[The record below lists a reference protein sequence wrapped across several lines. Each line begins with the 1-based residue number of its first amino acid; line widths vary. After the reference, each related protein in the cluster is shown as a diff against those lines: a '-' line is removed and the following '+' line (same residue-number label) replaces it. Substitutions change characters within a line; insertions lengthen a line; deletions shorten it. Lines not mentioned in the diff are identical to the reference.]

1 MSAAQS
7 ARRRVRTALRTVV
20 PPTIAHS
27 RVAARLWTATVS
39 APGLPDAVRFEL
51 ADRVHSSLIDAGLPG
66 LAAQVSHNVLRR
78 IKRGRLRSDLLLR
91 HTNAQIR
98 FGTPPGLTAAA
109 AAELAFADKSLAKG
123 DIPGSVA
130 SVQAVQR
137 LLFDRRLQFDRLTS
151 PLTEDAGRF
160 LAAWH
165 DSTAVRALSAP
176 RGRSGAAAPPP
187 PGRPVRLLLAT
198 YGNHGFIELI
208 RQHFDEMP
216 GVEVRFFDPTGD
228 APGIALMSNQRSMA
242 EHILSRQSAYG
253 DKVAAWLQPQVE
265 WADVVFVDWCAALAV
280 LFSMID
286 PGSTRIVVRLHSF
299 EAFTAWPHLVDFSRV
314 DDVIFVSDHLRDLV
328 TAAVPGVTS
337 GSPRLHVIANAMDLQ
352 RFAREKDPGAR
363 FTLAV
368 VGIKAVAKDPRWAV
382 EVLRRLRT
390 QDDRY
395 RLILFGDDPNAAAS
409 EDAGRYVDLLHRDI
423 ADLEP
428 SGIVARPGHVGD
440 MPDALSDVGVVV
452 SSSVRES
459 FHCGLVEGAASG
471 AIPVVRDWPFFAGR
485 NNGAGALFPP
495 EWVVDTPQEAADRIL
510 AATAS
515 EDLWRKTGA
524 EASDHAL
531 AAWDWA
537 VVKHQFD
544 WVVGGDSDP
553 SGAAIPDRPAPEDG
567 HHSTGLSGRDVV
579 EPSQPP
585 GTPPI
590 LNEREVST

>member
-39 APGLPDAVRFEL
+39 APGLPDSVRVEL
-51 ADRVHSSLIDAGLPG
+51 ADRVHSSLIDAGLSA
-66 LAAQVSHNVLRR
+66 LAARLSHNVLRR

-91 HTNAQIR
+91 YTNAQIR

-109 AAELAFADKSLAKG
+109 AAELEFADKSLAKG

-137 LLFDRRLQFDRLTS
+137 LLFDRRLHFDRLTS
-151 PLTEDAGRF
+151 PLAEDAGRF

-165 DSTAVRALSAP
+165 DSTAVQALSAP
-176 RGRSGAAAPPP
+176 RGRSEAAAPPL
-187 PGRPVRLLLAT
+187 PGRPVRILLAT
-198 YGNHGFIELI
+198 YGNHGFIEPI
-208 RQHFDEMP
+208 QRHFDEMP
-216 GVEVRFFDPTGD
+216 GVEMRFFDPTGD
-228 APGIALMSNQRSMA
+228 ASGIALMSNQRSMA
-242 EHILSRQSAYG
+242 EHILSGQSAYG

-286 PGSTRIVVRLHSF
+286 PGPTRIVVRLHSF

-328 TAAVPGVTS
+328 TAAVPGLTS
-337 GSPRLHVIANAMDLQ
+337 GGSRLHVIDNAMDLQ
-352 RFAREKDPGAR
+352 RFACEKDPDAR

-382 EVLRRLRT
+382 DVLRRLRT

-395 RLILFGDDPNAAAS
+395 RLVLFGSDLNADAS
-409 EDAGRYVDLLHRDI
+409 EDARRYADLLHSDI
-423 ADLEP
+423 ADLES
-428 SGIVARPGHVGD
+428 SGVVSRPGHVSD

-471 AIPVVRDWPFFAGR
+471 AVPVVRDWPFFAGR
-485 NNGAGALFPP
+485 KNGARTLFPP

-515 EDLWRKTGA
+515 EEVWRKTGA
-524 EASDHAL
+524 EASAHAL
-531 AAWDWA
+531 ATWDWT
-537 VVKHQFD
+537 VIKHQFD
-544 WVVGGDSDP
+544 WMVGGGTDP
-553 SGAAIPDRPAPEDG
+553 AGASIPDRPDPGIRRQSPDR
-567 HHSTGLSGRDVV
+567 SGPDV
-579 EPSQPP
+579 
-585 GTPPI
+585 I
-590 LNEREVST
+590 ER

>member
-1 MSAAQS
+1 MCTRRQSFDRPNARPCAPVQPLVAVVPVWHTCGAIRRHSALDQGSRIDPGRHLAKELSSHDRGTFRYLGRRPPASRMSAAQS
-7 ARRRVRTALRTVV
+7 ARRRLRSALRTVV

-27 RVAARLWTATVS
+27 RVAARMWTAAVS
-39 APGLPDAVRFEL
+39 APGLPDAARFEL
-51 ADRVHSSLIDAGLPG
+51 ADRVHSSLIDAGFPA

-91 HTNAQIR
+91 HANAQIR

-137 LLFDRRLQFDRLTS
+137 LLFDRRLHFDRLTS
-151 PLTEDAGRF
+151 PLAEDAGRF

-208 RQHFDEMP
+208 RQHFDQMP

-228 APGIALMSNQRSMA
+228 APGIALMTNQRSMM
-242 EHILSRQSAYG
+242 EHILSGQSAYG

-280 LFSMID
+280 LFSMFD
-286 PGSTRIVVRLHSF
+286 PSSTRIVVRLHSF

-314 DDVIFVSDHLRDLV
+314 DDVIFVSGHLRDLV
-328 TAAVPGVTS
+328 TAAVPGLTS
-337 GSPRLHVIANAMDLQ
+337 GGPRLHVIANAMDLQ
-352 RFAREKDPGAR
+352 RFAREKDPDAR

-368 VGIKAVAKDPRWAV
+368 VGVKAVAKDPRWAV
-382 EVLRRLRT
+382 EALRHLRT

-409 EDAGRYVDLLHRDI
+409 EDAGRYVDLLHRDS

-428 SGIVARPGHVGD
+428 SGTVSRPRA
-440 MPDALSDVGVVV
+440 M
-452 SSSVRES
+452 
-459 FHCGLVEGAASG
+459 
-471 AIPVVRDWPFFAGR
+471 
-485 NNGAGALFPP
+485 
-495 EWVVDTPQEAADRIL
+495 L
-510 AATAS
+510 ATC
-515 EDLWRKTGA
+515 RM
-524 EASDHAL
+524 
-531 AAWDWA
+531 
-537 VVKHQFD
+537 
-544 WVVGGDSDP
+544 
-553 SGAAIPDRPAPEDG
+553 R
-567 HHSTGLSGRDVV
+567 
-579 EPSQPP
+579 
-585 GTPPI
+585 
-590 LNEREVST
+590 